1 MTGTVH
7 IFDFLAQ
14 DLADLPS
21 GLCPVF
27 GTDRFLKR
35 LAIEKL
41 VTAFAGGDA
50 DFSPQNFE
58 GGETAWAD
66 VNDELATRSLFGG
79 SGPKLIVVDQAD
91 TFVTANRERLEDVA
105 NNGCNGLLVI
115 LVEKWAANTRLYKAA
130 NKKSCQIQCTEP
142 LQGRSKRRDDK
153 AVQKWLVERA
163 EAQYGYKLPAAGS
176 QTIIDLTDCNFGQMD
191 QELQKLALY
200 ADKSGK
206 VTQAVIKQAVG
217 GWRTR
222 TMWEALDAAIDG
234 DAKAALTL
242 LDQLIRGGEY
252 PLALFGQL
260 AWSLRRYGQATEIVY
275 QQMRSGQK
283 PRLGKA
289 IQEAGFKNWNGE
301 LENSEKR
308 LKQLGSQ
315 RAGQILDWIRE
326 ADLQLKRSHSK
337 EDRGRLVLEK
347 LIVRMSSQLAPT
359 A

>member
-1 MTGTVH
+1 
-7 IFDFLAQ
+7 
-14 DLADLPS
+14 
-21 GLCPVF
+21 
-27 GTDRFLKR
+27 
-35 LAIEKL
+35 
-41 VTAFAGGDA
+41 
-50 DFSPQNFE
+50 
-58 GGETAWAD
+58 
-66 VNDELATRSLFGG
+66 
-79 SGPKLIVVDQAD
+79 
-91 TFVTANRERLEDVA
+91 
-105 NNGCNGLLVI
+105 
-115 LVEKWAANTRLYKAA
+115 
-130 NKKSCQIQCTEP
+130 
-142 LQGRSKRRDDK
+142 
-153 AVQKWLVERA
+153 
-163 EAQYGYKLPAAGS
+163 
-176 QTIIDLTDCNFGQMD
+176 MD

-206 VTQAVIKQAVG
+206 VTQAIIKQAVG

-234 DAKAALTL
+234 DAKTALTL

-283 PRLGKA
+283 PHLGKA

-308 LKQLGSQ
+308 LKQLGSH

-347 LIVRMSSQLAPT
+347 LIVRMSSQLAP
-359 A
+359 ASQS

>member
-1 MTGTVH
+1 MKGTIH

-14 DLADLPS
+14 DLTDLPS

-35 LAIEKL
+35 LAIDKL
-41 VTAFAGGDA
+41 SSTFAGEDV
-50 DFSPQNFE
+50 DFSPQKFD
-58 GGETAWAD
+58 GPETAWAD

-79 SGPKLIVVDQAD
+79 SGPKLIVVDQAEP
-91 TFVTANRERLEDVA
+91 FVTANRERLEDVV

-130 NKKSCQIQCTEP
+130 NKKSCQIKCTEP

-153 AVQKWLVERA
+153 VVQQWLVGRA
-163 EAQYGYKLPAAGS
+163 KTQYGYELPVSGS
-176 QTIIDLTDCNFGQMD
+176 QRIIDLTDCNFGQMD

-200 ADKSGK
+200 VDKSGK
-206 VTQAVIKQAVG
+206 VTPAIIKQAVG

-234 DAKAALTL
+234 DAKTALTL

-260 AWSLRRYGQATEIVY
+260 AWALRRYGLATEIVY
-275 QQMRSGQK
+275 QQMRAGQK
-283 PRLGKA
+283 PRLAKA

-315 RAGQILDWIRE
+315 RANQILDWIRE

-347 LIVRMSSQLAPT
+347 LIVRMSSQLAT
-359 A
+359 TS